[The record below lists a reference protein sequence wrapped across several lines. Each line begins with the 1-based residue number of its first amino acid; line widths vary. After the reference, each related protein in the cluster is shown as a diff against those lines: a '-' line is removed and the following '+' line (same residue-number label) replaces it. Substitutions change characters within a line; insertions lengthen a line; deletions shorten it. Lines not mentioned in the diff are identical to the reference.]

1 MVKGSCK
8 SHQLLVAHHLM
19 LVEFYN
25 TRKRPTLVIISWKSS
40 TFAASLSQLFVKEK
54 SKRKSRVPAL
64 VLSGCLVAGVL
75 AGLVFKNLLSGTLI
89 GLGAGFIA
97 MAGLRFIF
105 TARRHTKIKKQNAMD
120 KKDFPID
127 S

>member
-1 MVKGSCK
+1 M
-8 SHQLLVAHHLM
+8 
-19 LVEFYN
+19 
-25 TRKRPTLVIISWKSS
+25 
-40 TFAASLSQLFVKEK
+40 KEK

-105 TARRHTKIKKQNAMD
+105 TARRQMKIKKQNAMD